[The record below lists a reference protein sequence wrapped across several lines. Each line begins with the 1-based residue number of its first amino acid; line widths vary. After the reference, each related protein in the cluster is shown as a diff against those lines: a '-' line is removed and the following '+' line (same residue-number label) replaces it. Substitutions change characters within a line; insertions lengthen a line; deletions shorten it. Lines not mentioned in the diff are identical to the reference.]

1 MHAERPASI
10 AMELRTVSLERG
22 GRTVLSGISASF
34 QRHAV
39 SAIVGPSGAGKS
51 SLLRCLNRLEEPSGG
66 SVLLDSADITE
77 IDPTQLRK
85 RVGMIFQ
92 TPALFE
98 GGVRGNLAYGLTEVS
113 DDELRSA
120 LASAGLG
127 DGFLERDSSALSVGQ
142 AQRVCIA
149 RALVRRPEILLMDE
163 PTSALDRDAAA
174 RIEQLVMSLNERGLT
189 VVLVTHNL
197 DQALRLAHH
206 AILVVDGRVA
216 ATGTPREVTGAWP
229 RERSS

>member
-1 MHAERPASI
+1 MQAERPGSTAI
-10 AMELRTVSLERG
+10 ELRGVSLQRG
-22 GRTVLSGISASF
+22 GRTVLSEISASF
-34 QRHAV
+34 QRYAV
-39 SAIVGPSGAGKS
+39 SAIVGPSGAGKT
-51 SLLRCLNRLEEPSGG
+51 SLLRCLNRLEEPSDG
-66 SVLLDSADITE
+66 SVLLDSCDITTV
-77 IDPTQLRK
+77 DPIQLRR

-98 GGVRGNLAYGLTEVS
+98 GGVRGNLAYGLADVS
-113 DDELRSA
+113 DGELLRSLA
-120 LASAGLG
+120 LAGL
-127 DGFLERDSSALSVGQ
+127 DDDFLERDSGALSVGQ

-174 RIEQLVMSLNERGLT
+174 RIELLVTSLNQTGLT

-206 AILVVDGRVA
+206 AILVVDGRVVA
-216 ATGTPREVTGAWP
+216 AGTPQDVTGAWP